1 MSHRALPAAG
11 PLHRAAVKSVAARG
25 LRLAVLVWLVLSQFP
40 MPVVHSHET
49 LRDSSLTSHLARH
62 HQICAPMS
70 SPDSPSLI
78 NCVTQ
83 DLHWHLFLPCDF
95 LARCADEMNG
105 PHSASFSPLG
115 LWGDDGDSVV
125 DLDSA
130 SVWSSLH
137 ADAMRYWIAVSNPE
151 VAVPPPSETLPC
163 HSFTQTYLNVP
174 LCTLVCV
181 MRT

>member
-1 MSHRALPAAG
+1 MSHLALPAAG
-11 PLHRAAVKSVAARG
+11 PLHHVAVKSVAVRG

-49 LRDSSLTSHLARH
+49 LRDSSLISHLARH
-62 HQICAPMS
+62 HQISDPI
-70 SPDSPSLI
+70 SPLDSPSLSDRAS
-78 NCVTQ
+78 Q
-83 DLHWHLFLPCDF
+83 DLHWHLFLPSDF

-137 ADAMRYWIAVSNPE
+137 ADAMSHW
-151 VAVPPPSETLPC
+151 VAVRNPGVVVPPASETLPS

>member
-1 MSHRALPAAG
+1 MSHLTLPAVG
-11 PLHRAAVKSVAARG
+11 PLRCAAVNSVAARG

-62 HQICAPMS
+62 HQNCDPMS
-70 SPDSPSLI
+70 VQDSPSLSDRMS
-78 NCVTQ
+78 Q
-83 DLHWHLFLPCDF
+83 DLHWHLFLPCDC
-95 LARCADEMNG
+95 LARCTDEMDG
-105 PHSASFSPLG
+105 PHSSSFSPLG

-137 ADAMRYWIAVSNPE
+137 ADSMNHW
-151 VAVPPPSETLPC
+151 VAVCNYDVAMSPQSETLPS

-181 MRT
+181 LRT